1 MNRLERG
8 SISGFVCFLF
18 EDDMYFASVVLIKI
32 RSFMYLAK
40 VKDIA
45 ANILFLD
52 SSDDIDDDA
61 SFEEMG
67 CSSIDFIDFCYEV
80 KAQINSDIEPHDI
93 WPFTRLLIDPKFY
106 TEGCWTEAGKKLVN
120 EVLEVD
126 SSVEIN
132 PKSLNQYWTPKFCAQ
147 RIEKVLNA

>member
-1 MNRLERG
+1 
-8 SISGFVCFLF
+8 
-18 EDDMYFASVVLIKI
+18 
-32 RSFMYLAK
+32 MYLAK

-52 SSDDIDDDA
+52 SSDDIEDDA

-93 WPFTRLLIDPKFY
+93 WPFTRLLIDPKFILK
-106 TEGCWTEAGKKLVN
+106 GAGLRQVKNL
-120 EVLEVD
+120 LMR
-126 SSVEIN
+126 
-132 PKSLNQYWTPKFCAQ
+132 Y
-147 RIEKVLNA
+147 